1 MACRDEGLEQVG
13 SFVTFDIADESIL
26 IVRSDVDTVQEFYK
40 LCQHRG
46 RTSEDG
52 EIQ

>member
-1 MACRDEGLEQVG
+1 MACRDEELEQVG

-26 IVRSDVDTVQEFYK
+26 SDVDAVQAFYNV
-40 LCQHRG
+40 CQHRG

-52 EIQ
+52 DIQ